1 MMVVVGNDGADDS
14 AYDQCADPVAAVHA
28 AMIVMVMA
36 GRWRCRMV
44 LPYYNGAPV
53 VRSAFVHHR
62 LGFVMGTASV
72 NSGAMMDGT
81 ASLHHGLAFMMR
93 RFMYGRA
100 VMGRAALVHHGLC
113 LVMLCAP
120 VHAGPLLF
128 GNVLVNRRALMPG
141 IASMHGRSCLMA
153 GAAFLYRPD
162 LLGLCRSLA
171 AAGVTGRRRLR
182 NSHDER
188 SAEETCHQRDCQY
201 FL

>member
-36 GRWRCRMV
+36 GRWRRRMV
-44 LPYYNGAPV
+44 MLYCNGAAV
-53 VRSAFVHHR
+53 VDGTASVHHR

-162 LLGLCRSLA
+162 LLCMCRSL
-171 AAGVTGRRRLR
+171 AAGVTGRRGFR

-188 SAEETCHQRDCQY
+188 GAEKTCHQCDCQY